1 MKFKKISFILSFS
14 FLALLTSTSISS
26 KYSTFNDLAIK
37 DKEVIVLFNDGYS
50 LNDFKNEINDYSGE
64 YIIKDSYSGLV
75 NGVLLNINYSFLDIL
90 PSLKSVDS
98 IHENKAYFINS
109 SNSKENEYYDP
120 LKIFT
125 TPLENN
131 SLNRMNVPST
141 SNEGEG
147 TLIAIL
153 DSSFNLEHESF
164 KDLSSSIDIKLS
176 EEKVNSLVSSLDATN
191 QEDFYYNRK
200 IPFYHDYGGTITN
213 LDNETSNEDDDVF
226 SFNSV
231 HGMHVSSI
239 ASANGEFK
247 GVAPSSQLAFM
258 KVFGDSGNTQYCF
271 DSMVLKAL
279 NDAYKIGADV
289 VNLSLGADL
298 NEFEDESAS
307 YKAIQKLADEG
318 VIVSLAAGNEGKATW
333 QNSGAY
339 MYDTLDTIEEGTLG
353 SYLGNNG
360 GVGVASANLIDD
372 DEVTPEL
379 SVEGNTISGRDQ
391 LNARGDIDNDGI
403 SDDPAAIIPFTTLI
417 EENEE
422 SAAYEYVLVP
432 GVGSINDIDQES
444 GENLGDD
451 YQNIDVKGKIAVIKR
466 GSNTFSE
473 KIKHA
478 KEKGAIAVIIAN
490 QDNLGSLGYFDLTNS
505 TKDELI
511 PAYSI
516 SSEEYEILENAKN
529 KVLTISRNQIS
540 SFSSNGTLADLSMAI
555 EISAPGQNIAGAVS
569 LNSRNQKSNNT
580 YQYLSGTSMAAPNFS
595 GASALILGENDFSN
609 EEERKEYQ
617 TTLKAREMS
626 TAQVLKQSNGA
637 MVSPRRQGAGL
648 IDVNNAISSSIY
660 LTGSSEKSAKVEL
673 KNNEDISSG
682 LIDFDI
688 TIHNE
693 EKIKGSYKVTLLVQ
707 VPETKYIDGEMS
719 PEFKDKKFQ
728 TINDVLVDEYT
739 FDVSL
744 SGEEEQVVNVNY
756 ELEDSIK
763 DELNDTFE
771 NGTYIEGYV
780 LFESESSSLNDLSI
794 PYLGFFGDY
803 SKGDAVEDFTFER
816 DNEKIYQSDVL
827 NNLADVTGINK
838 PNANFNSLIGVSGTD
853 FENFDVSD
861 VLYNN
866 ADPAKIYTPIISEFN
881 ENDGKYHLYAGAKGS
896 ASTLYIQQFVNRS
909 VDSNTITLTNSEG
922 EVVLTDHM
930 FSALHSTGDTND
942 TYLYKTKATTSL
954 FSEGIIADRAYTII
968 PLKDEENG
976 YYEDGIYTLKF
987 EYHLSSGYTQVKEYV
1002 LEINETVESL
1012 AIDNAVL
1019 SDESLILYFDEKMS
1033 QVTFASRIASEEILD
1048 NRTYK
1053 YTIDLTNLSYEEL
1066 LTNPFVYISS
1076 LRYSFIIGNFNSE
1089 LNAILFST
1097 SSGIGKT
1104 LELLEE
1110 KYPEKAN
1117 TFDIRIVLRNLGG
1130 MPSGYSGDGY
1140 LVINLGNGYENS
1152 ISKAYSSDGNS
1163 ELNLTKEGSS
1173 VFIEN
1178 VPSHF
1183 LLEKGEKSFVMSPT
1197 IISLIAAIVIVLIL
1211 IAVII
1216 PLYLHSKKKK
1226 DKNIKKYDKDGVE
1239 IIDLTDDD
1247 KNNSK

>member
-1 MKFKKISFILSFS
+1 MKYKKISFILSFS
-14 FLALLTSTSISS
+14 FLALLTSTSISN
-26 KYSTFNDLAIK
+26 KYSSFNDLSIK
-37 DKEVIVLFNDGYS
+37 DKEMVVLFKDGYS
-50 LNDFKNEINDYSGE
+50 LNDFKNELNFYSDE
-64 YIIKDSYSGLV
+64 YNLKDTYSGLV
-75 NGVLLNINYSFLDIL
+75 NGALIEANYEFLNIL

-98 IHENKAYFINS
+98 IHENKAYFIN
-109 SNSKENEYYDP
+109 NINKENEYYDP

-131 SLNRMNVPST
+131 SLERMNVPST
-141 SNEGEG
+141 SREGEG

-164 KDLSSSIDIKLS
+164 NDLDPSIDIKLS

-213 LDNETSNEDDDVF
+213 LDNETTKEDDDVF
-226 SFNSV
+226 SLNST

-298 NEFEDESAS
+298 NEFENESAS

-318 VIVSLAAGNEGKATW
+318 VIVSLAAGNEGKTTW

-360 GVGVASANLIDD
+360 GVGVASANLIND
-372 DEVTPEL
+372 DEVTPEI

-391 LNARGDIDNDGI
+391 LSARGDIDNDGI
-403 SDDPAAIIPFTTLI
+403 SDDPAAILPFTTLI
-417 EENEE
+417 DEDEE

-432 GVGSINDIDQES
+432 GVGAKNDIDNET
-444 GENLGDD
+444 GEKLGND
-451 YQNIDVKGKIAVIKR
+451 YENVDVKGKIAVIKR

-478 KEKGAIAVIIAN
+478 KEEGAIAVIIAN
-490 QDNLGSLGYFDLTNS
+490 QDGLGSLGYFDLTGS
-505 TKDELI
+505 SKDELI

-516 SSEEYEILENAKN
+516 SSEDYDILENATK

-580 YQYLSGTSMAAPNFS
+580 YQYLSGTSMAAPNYS
-595 GASALILGENDFSN
+595 GASALILSEKDFSTD
-609 EEERKEYQ
+609 EERKEYQ
-617 TTLKAREMS
+617 KTLRAREMS

-648 IDVNNAISSSIY
+648 IDVSNAISSPVY
-660 LTGSSEKSAKVEL
+660 LTGSNEESAKVEL

-682 LIDFDI
+682 IIDFNV

-693 EKIKGSYKVTLLVQ
+693 EKLKGNYNATLLVQ

-719 PEFKDKKFQ
+719 PEFKDIKFQ

-744 SGEEEQVVNVNY
+744 NGEEEQVVNINY

-763 DELNDTFE
+763 NELNSTFE

-780 LFESESSSLNDLSI
+780 LFESESASLNDLSI

-827 NNLADVTGINK
+827 NNLAEVTGINK
-838 PNANFNSLIGVSGTD
+838 PEANFNSLIGVSGTD
-853 FENFDVSD
+853 FENFDVTD

-866 ADPAKIYTPIISEFN
+866 VDPAKIYTPIISEYN
-881 ENDGKYHLYAGAKGS
+881 ENDEKYHLYAGAKES

-909 VDSNTITLTNSEG
+909 VESNTITLTNSEG

-930 FSALHSTGDTND
+930 FSALHSTGDSND
-942 TYLYKTKATTSL
+942 TYLYKTKTTTTL
-954 FSEGIIADRAYTII
+954 FSEGLIADRAYTII

-1002 LEINETVESL
+1002 LEINEKVDPLS
-1012 AIDNAVL
+1012 IDNAIL
-1019 SDESLILYFDEKMS
+1019 TDDSLILYFDEKMS
-1033 QVTFASRIASEEILD
+1033 QVTFASRIASEEILE
-1048 NRTYK
+1048 NGTYK
-1053 YTIDLTNLSYEEL
+1053 YTLDLTNLSYEEF
-1066 LTNPFVYISS
+1066 LTKAYVYISS
-1076 LRYSFIIGNFNSE
+1076 VRYSHTIGSFTKDLS
-1089 LNAILFST
+1089 AVLFSST
-1097 SSGIGKT
+1097 IGSNKILEIGETTISGKKNMFSIKIS
-1104 LELLEE
+1104 L
-1110 KYPEKAN
+1110 KN
-1117 TFDIRIVLRNLGG
+1117 TIG
-1130 MPSGYSGDGY
+1130 MPATYKEDGY
-1140 LVINLGNGYENS
+1140 LVINLGEGYENS
-1152 ISKAYSSDGNS
+1152 TAKAYREYDNE
-1163 ELNLTKEGSS
+1163 ELTLIKNGSS
-1173 VFIEN
+1173 IAIKNAPSSFI
-1178 VPSHF
+1178 
-1183 LLEKGEKSFVMSPT
+1183 LDKGERNFSFSISV
-1197 IISLIAAIVIVLIL
+1197 ISLIIAICVVLIMIVILFIMM
-1211 IAVII
+1211 IRKNA
-1216 PLYLHSKKKK
+1216 KKR
-1226 DKNIKKYDKDGVE
+1226 
-1239 IIDLTDDD
+1239 
-1247 KNNSK
+1247 

>member
-1 MKFKKISFILSFS
+1 MKYKKISFILSFS
-14 FLALLTSTSISS
+14 FLALLTSTSISN
-26 KYSTFNDLAIK
+26 KYSSFNDLSIK
-37 DKEVIVLFNDGYS
+37 DKEMVVLFKDGYS
-50 LNDFKNEINDYSGE
+50 LNDFKNELNFYSDE
-64 YIIKDSYSGLV
+64 YNLKDTYSGLV
-75 NGVLLNINYSFLDIL
+75 NGALIEANYEFLNIL

-98 IHENKAYFINS
+98 IHENKAYFIN
-109 SNSKENEYYDP
+109 NINKEYEYYDP

-131 SLNRMNVPST
+131 SLERMNVPST

-147 TLIAIL
+147 TLIAVL
-153 DSSFNLEHESF
+153 DSTFNLEHESF
-164 KDLSSSIDIKLS
+164 KDLDPSIDIKLS

-213 LDNETSNEDDDVF
+213 LDNETTKEDDDVF
-226 SFNSV
+226 SLNST

-298 NEFEDESAS
+298 NEFENESAS

-318 VIVSLAAGNEGKATW
+318 VIVSLAAGNEGKTTW

-360 GVGVASANLIDD
+360 GVGVASANLIND
-372 DEVTPEL
+372 DEVTPEI

-391 LNARGDIDNDGI
+391 LSARGDIDNDGI
-403 SDDPAAIIPFTTLI
+403 SDDPAAILPFTTLI
-417 EENEE
+417 DEDEE

-432 GVGSINDIDQES
+432 GVGAKNDIDNET
-444 GENLGDD
+444 GEKLGND
-451 YQNIDVKGKIAVIKR
+451 YENVDVKGKIAVIKR

-478 KEKGAIAVIIAN
+478 KEEGAIAVIIAN
-490 QDNLGSLGYFDLTNS
+490 QDGLGSLGYFDLTGS
-505 TKDELI
+505 SKDELI

-516 SSEEYEILENAKN
+516 SSEDYDILENATK

-580 YQYLSGTSMAAPNFS
+580 YQYLSGTSMAAPNYS
-595 GASALILGENDFSN
+595 GASALILSEKDFSTD
-609 EEERKEYQ
+609 EERKEYQ
-617 TTLKAREMS
+617 KTLRAREMS

-648 IDVNNAISSSIY
+648 IDVSNAISSPVY
-660 LTGSSEKSAKVEL
+660 LTGSNEESAKVEL

-682 LIDFDI
+682 IIDFNV

-693 EKIKGSYKVTLLVQ
+693 EKLKGNYNATLLVQ

-719 PEFKDKKFQ
+719 PEFKDIKFQ

-744 SGEEEQVVNVNY
+744 NGEEEQVVNINY

-763 DELNDTFE
+763 NELNSTFE

-780 LFESESSSLNDLSI
+780 LFESESASLNDLSI

-827 NNLADVTGINK
+827 NNLAEVTGINK
-838 PNANFNSLIGVSGTD
+838 PEANFNSLIGVSGTD
-853 FENFDVSD
+853 FENFDVTD

-866 ADPAKIYTPIISEFN
+866 VDPAKIYTPIISEYN
-881 ENDGKYHLYAGAKGS
+881 ENDEKYHLYAGAKES

-909 VDSNTITLTNSEG
+909 VESNTITLTNSEG

-930 FSALHSTGDTND
+930 FSALHSTGDSND
-942 TYLYKTKATTSL
+942 TYLYKTKTTTTL
-954 FSEGIIADRAYTII
+954 FSEGLIADRAYTII

-1002 LEINETVESL
+1002 LEINEKVDPLS
-1012 AIDNAVL
+1012 IDNAIL
-1019 SDESLILYFDEKMS
+1019 TDDSLILYFDEKMS
-1033 QVTFASRIASEEILD
+1033 QVTFASRIASEEILE
-1048 NRTYK
+1048 NGTYK
-1053 YTIDLTNLSYEEL
+1053 YTLDLTNLSYEEF
-1066 LTNPFVYISS
+1066 LTKAYVYISS
-1076 LRYSFIIGNFNSE
+1076 VRYSHTIGSFTKDLS
-1089 LNAILFST
+1089 AVLFSST
-1097 SSGIGKT
+1097 IGSNKILEIGETTISGKKNMFSIKIS
-1104 LELLEE
+1104 L
-1110 KYPEKAN
+1110 KN
-1117 TFDIRIVLRNLGG
+1117 TIG
-1130 MPSGYSGDGY
+1130 MPATYKEDGY
-1140 LVINLGNGYENS
+1140 LVINLGEGYENS
-1152 ISKAYSSDGNS
+1152 TAKAYREYDNE
-1163 ELNLTKEGSS
+1163 ELTLIKNGSS
-1173 VFIEN
+1173 IAIKNAPSSFI
-1178 VPSHF
+1178 
-1183 LLEKGEKSFVMSPT
+1183 LDKGERNFSFSISV
-1197 IISLIAAIVIVLIL
+1197 ISLIIAICVVLIMIVILFIMM
-1211 IAVII
+1211 IRKNA
-1216 PLYLHSKKKK
+1216 KKR
-1226 DKNIKKYDKDGVE
+1226 
-1239 IIDLTDDD
+1239 
-1247 KNNSK
+1247 

>member
-1 MKFKKISFILSFS
+1 MKFKKISFIFSFS
-14 FLALLTSTSISS
+14 LLALLTSTSISS
-26 KYSTFNDLAIK
+26 KYSSFNDLAIK
-37 DKEVIVLFNDGYS
+37 DKEVIVLFNDGFS
-50 LNDFKNEINDYSGE
+50 LNDFKNEINIYSDE
-64 YIIKDSYSGLV
+64 YLIKDTYKGLV
-75 NGVLLNINYSFLDIL
+75 NGVLLNVNYSFLDVL

-98 IHENKAYFINS
+98 IHENKAYFIN
-109 SNSKENEYYDP
+109 NINKENEYYDP

-131 SLNRMNVPST
+131 SLERMNVPST

-164 KDLSSSIDIKLS
+164 KDLDPSIDIKLS
-176 EEKVNSLVSSLDATN
+176 EEKVDSLVSSLDATN

-213 LDNETSNEDDDVF
+213 LDNETTKEDDDVF
-226 SFNSV
+226 SLNST

-298 NEFEDESAS
+298 NEFEDGSAS
-307 YKAIQKLADEG
+307 YKAIKKLADEG

-339 MYDTLDTIEEGTLG
+339 MYDTLDSVEEGTLG

-379 SVEGNTISGRDQ
+379 SVEGNTIGGRDQ
-391 LNARGDIDNDGI
+391 LSARGDIDNDGI
-403 SDDPAAIIPFTTLI
+403 SDDPAAILPFTTLI
-417 EENEE
+417 DEDEE

-432 GVGSINDIDQES
+432 GVGAINDIDNET
-444 GENLGDD
+444 GEKLGND
-451 YQNIDVKGKIAVIKR
+451 YENIDVKGKIAVIKR

-490 QDNLGSLGYFDLTNS
+490 QDNLGSLGYFDLTGS
-505 TKDELI
+505 SKDELI

-516 SSEEYEILENAKN
+516 SSEDYDILESATK

-540 SFSSNGTLADLSMAI
+540 IFSSNGTLADLSMAI

-580 YQYLSGTSMAAPNFS
+580 YQYLSGTSMAAPNYS
-595 GASALILGENDFSN
+595 GASALILGENDFSTN
-609 EEERKEYQ
+609 EERKEYQ
-617 TTLKAREMS
+617 KTLRAREMS

-648 IDVNNAISSSIY
+648 IDVSNTISSSIY
-660 LTGSSEKSAKVEL
+660 LTGSNKESAKVEL

-682 LIDFDI
+682 IIDFNV

-693 EKIKGSYKVTLLVQ
+693 EKLKGNYKATLLVQ

-719 PEFKDKKFQ
+719 PEFKDIKFQ
-728 TINDVLVDEYT
+728 TINDVLVDEYI

-744 SGEEEQVVNVNY
+744 NGEEEQVVNINY

-763 DELNDTFE
+763 NELNSTFE

-780 LFESESSSLNDLSI
+780 LFESENSSLNDLSI

-827 NNLADVTGINK
+827 NNLAEVTGINK

-853 FENFDVSD
+853 FENFDVTD

-866 ADPAKIYTPIISEFN
+866 ADPAKIYTPIISEYN
-881 ENDGKYHLYAGAKGS
+881 ESDGKYHLYAGAKGS

-909 VDSNTITLTNSEG
+909 VESNTITLTNSEG

-930 FSALHSTGDTND
+930 FSALHSTGDSND
-942 TYLYKTKATTSL
+942 TYLYKTKATTTL
-954 FSEGIIADRAYTII
+954 FNEGFIADRAYTII

-976 YYEDGIYTLKF
+976 YYEDGIYSLKF

-1002 LEINETVESL
+1002 LEINETVDPLS
-1012 AIDNAVL
+1012 IDNATL
-1019 SDESLILYFDEKMS
+1019 TDDSLILYFDEKMS
-1033 QVTFASRIASEEILD
+1033 QVTFASRMASEEVLE
-1048 NRTYK
+1048 NGTYK
-1053 YTIDLTNLSYEEL
+1053 YTLDLTNLSYEEL
-1066 LTNPFVYISS
+1066 LLNPYVYVSS

-1089 LNAILFST
+1089 FNAILFST
-1097 SSGIGKT
+1097 SSGVGKT
-1104 LELLEE
+1104 LELIEE
-1110 KYPEKAN
+1110 KYPEKEN

-1140 LVINLGNGYENS
+1140 LVINLGKGYENS
-1152 ISKAYSSDGNS
+1152 ISNAYSSDGNN
-1163 ELNLTKEGSS
+1163 ELNLTKEGNS

-1183 LLEKGEKSFVMSPT
+1183 LLEKGKKAFTMSPT
-1197 IISLIAAIVIVLIL
+1197 LISLIIAIVIVVIL

-1216 PLYLHSKKKK
+1216 PLYLHSKNKK
-1226 DKNIKKYDKDGVE
+1226 DKSN
-1239 IIDLTDDD
+1239 
-1247 KNNSK
+1247 

>member
-1 MKFKKISFILSFS
+1 MKFKKISFIFSFS
-14 FLALLTSTSISS
+14 LLALLTSTSISS
-26 KYSTFNDLAIK
+26 KYSSFNDLAIK
-37 DKEVIVLFNDGYS
+37 DKEVIVLFNDGFS
-50 LNDFKNEINDYSGE
+50 LNDFKNEINIYSDE
-64 YIIKDSYSGLV
+64 YLIKDTYKGLV
-75 NGVLLNINYSFLDIL
+75 NGVLLNVNYSFLDVL

-98 IHENKAYFINS
+98 IHENKAYFIN
-109 SNSKENEYYDP
+109 NINKENEYYDP

-131 SLNRMNVPST
+131 SLERMNVPST

-164 KDLSSSIDIKLS
+164 KDLDPSIDIKLS
-176 EEKVNSLVSSLDATN
+176 EEKVDSLVSSLDATN

-213 LDNETSNEDDDVF
+213 LDNETTKEDDDVF
-226 SFNSV
+226 SLNST

-307 YKAIQKLADEG
+307 YKAIKKLADEG

-339 MYDTLDTIEEGTLG
+339 MYDTLDSVEEGTLG

-379 SVEGNTISGRDQ
+379 SVEGNTIGGRDQ
-391 LNARGDIDNDGI
+391 LSARGDIDNDGI
-403 SDDPAAIIPFTTLI
+403 SDDPAAILPFTTLI
-417 EENEE
+417 DEDEE

-432 GVGSINDIDQES
+432 GVGAINDIDNET
-444 GENLGDD
+444 GEKLGND
-451 YQNIDVKGKIAVIKR
+451 YENIDVKGKIAVIKR

-478 KEKGAIAVIIAN
+478 KEKGAVAVIIAN

-505 TKDELI
+505 SKDELI

-516 SSEEYEILENAKN
+516 SSEDYDILESATK

-580 YQYLSGTSMAAPNFS
+580 YQYLSGTSMAAPNYS
-595 GASALILGENDFSN
+595 GASALILSENDFSTD
-609 EEERKEYQ
+609 EERKEYQ
-617 TTLKAREMS
+617 KTLRAREMS

-648 IDVNNAISSSIY
+648 IDVSNTISSSIY
-660 LTGSSEKSAKVEL
+660 LTGSNKESAKAEL

-682 LIDFDI
+682 IIDFNV

-693 EKIKGSYKVTLLVQ
+693 EKLKGNYKATLLVQ

-719 PEFKDKKFQ
+719 PEFKDIKFQ

-739 FDVSL
+739 FNVSL
-744 SGEEEQVVNVNY
+744 NGEEEQVININY

-763 DELNDTFE
+763 NELNSTFE

-780 LFESESSSLNDLSI
+780 LFESESASLNDLSI
-794 PYLGFFGDY
+794 PYLGFFGNY

-827 NNLADVTGINK
+827 NNLAEVTGINK

-853 FENFDVSD
+853 FENFDVTD

-866 ADPAKIYTPIISEFN
+866 ADPAKIYTPIISEYN
-881 ENDGKYHLYAGAKGS
+881 ESDGKYHLYAGAKGS

-909 VDSNTITLTNSEG
+909 VESNTITLTNSEG

-930 FSALHSTGDTND
+930 FSALHSTGDSND
-942 TYLYKTKATTSL
+942 TYLYKTKATTTL
-954 FSEGIIADRAYTII
+954 FNEGFIADRAYTII

-976 YYEDGIYTLKF
+976 YYEDGIYSLKF
-987 EYHLSSGYTQVKEYV
+987 EYHLSGGYTQVKEYV
-1002 LEINETVESL
+1002 LEISSEVKTL
-1012 AIDNAVL
+1012 DIDNCVL
-1019 SDESLILYFDEKMS
+1019 TNKELVLYFDEKMANI
-1033 QVTFASRIASEEILD
+1033 TFANVLAKEKLLED
-1048 NRTYK
+1048 GTYK
-1053 YTIDLTNLSYEEL
+1053 YTISIENLSPFEL
-1066 LTNPFVYISS
+1066 LLEPYVYIVSTS
-1076 LRYSFIIGNFNSE
+1076 YSYTYGNITRDFD
-1089 LNAILFST
+1089 AILFAS
-1097 SSGIGKT
+1097 
-1104 LELLEE
+1104 E
-1110 KYPEKAN
+1110 AN
-1117 TFDIRIVLRNLGG
+1117 TTSFLKLDESLYTKLANTTNVKISLVSLNGRLTKYNGG
-1130 MPSGYSGDGY
+1130 GD
-1140 LVINLGNGYENS
+1140 LVINLGEGYENAT
-1152 ISKAYSSDGNS
+1152 SKAYTFPEEK
-1163 ELNLTKEGSS
+1163 ELETFKNGSS
-1173 VFIEN
+1173 LFIKSVDEN
-1178 VPSHF
+1178 F
-1183 LLEKGEKSFVMSPT
+1183 LLNRGEKNYKVSNELIYL
-1197 IISLIAAIVIVLIL
+1197 IIGVCIIIVLLVLIPAIIFIL
-1211 IAVII
+1211 R
-1216 PLYLHSKKKK
+1216 KKNSGK
-1226 DKNIKKYDKDGVE
+1226 VE
-1239 IIDLTDDD
+1239 
-1247 KNNSK
+1247 